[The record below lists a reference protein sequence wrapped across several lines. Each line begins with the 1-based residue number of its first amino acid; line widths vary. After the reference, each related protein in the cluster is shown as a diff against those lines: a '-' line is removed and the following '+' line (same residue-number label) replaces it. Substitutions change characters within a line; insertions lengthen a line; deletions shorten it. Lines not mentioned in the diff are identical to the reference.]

1 MQNSPK
7 VQGPN
12 IALCLI
18 RRQGTKNLSPAGK
31 NFVCLLTYGGILFI
45 GVEKSKKIGFFD
57 RLAALRKPFSGFD
70 KREGVNWTMKL
81 AGLDVG
87 KDSVK
92 VMVDGAAEPVIIP
105 NVIVPGYERIVLQE
119 EDSPLKALDVV
130 VSSPALAKNNQRY
143 FVGLLA
149 TENEDNFELE
159 ETDNKALSDQSLV
172 VAITALAVA
181 GIMGG
186 SYGGVP
192 TITGVNE
199 VEYLIG
205 TGLPVRLFPR
215 FHRRFEERLVGEH
228 EVTFL
233 TTPGLR
239 DRKVRVIIRRAV
251 VSIEGA
257 AAILNLATYD
267 NLQVKDEELYY
278 GTIGVCEIGALTTD
292 LPVVK
297 RMTIDNHFSHGE
309 QVGMAGYLDS
319 IIRDVEDM
327 YGYTFP
333 SRAKLVAKIKNR
345 DYTIQRIGE
354 GTADIKPIVDHY
366 FSRIAMRIVDIIR
379 KRWRKY
385 PDIQCFYVVGGGAAA
400 LQPYLVEAAGPMR
413 LRFVEDPELQNVLG
427 YLKLARHRASRMN
440 EQG

>member
-1 MQNSPK
+1 
-7 VQGPN
+7 
-12 IALCLI
+12 
-18 RRQGTKNLSPAGK
+18 
-31 NFVCLLTYGGILFI
+31 
-45 GVEKSKKIGFFD
+45 
-57 RLAALRKPFSGFD
+57 
-70 KREGVNWTMKL
+70 MKL

-87 KDSVK
+87 NDSVK
-92 VMVDGAAEPVIIP
+92 VVVDGATEPVIIP
-105 NVIVPGYERIVLQE
+105 NVVVPGYERMVLQE

-130 VSSPALAKNNQRY
+130 VTSNALQKNNQRY

-149 TENEDNFELE
+149 VENEDNIELE

-172 VAITALAVA
+172 VAITALAISGV
-181 GIMGG
+181 MGG
-186 SYGGVP
+186 SYGGVQS
-192 TITGVNE
+192 ITGINE
-199 VEYLIG
+199 VEYVIG
-205 TGLPVRLFPR
+205 TGLPVRLYPR
-215 FHRRFEERLVGEH
+215 FHRQFEERLVGEH

-239 DRKVRVIIRRAV
+239 DRKVRVIVRRAV

-257 AAILNLATYD
+257 AAILNLATHD

-297 RMTIDNHFSHGE
+297 RMAIDNQFSHGE

-327 YGYTFP
+327 YGYSFP
-333 SRAKLVAKIKNR
+333 SRAKLVNKIKNR
-345 DYTIQRIGE
+345 DFIIQRIGE
-354 GTADIKPIVDHY
+354 GTADIKTIVDHY
-366 FSRIAMRIVDIIR
+366 FSRAAVRITDIIR

-400 LQPYLVEAAGPMR
+400 LQPYLLEAAGAMR
-413 LRFVEDPELQNVLG
+413 LRFTEDSELQNVYG
-427 YLKLARHRASRMN
+427 YLKLARHRANQATRSD
-440 EQG
+440 E

>member
-1 MQNSPK
+1 
-7 VQGPN
+7 
-12 IALCLI
+12 
-18 RRQGTKNLSPAGK
+18 
-31 NFVCLLTYGGILFI
+31 
-45 GVEKSKKIGFFD
+45 
-57 RLAALRKPFSGFD
+57 
-70 KREGVNWTMKL
+70 MKL

-87 KDSVK
+87 NDSVK
-92 VMVDGAAEPVIIP
+92 VVVDGATEPVIIP
-105 NVIVPGYERIVLQE
+105 NVVVPGYERMVLQE
-119 EDSPLKALDVV
+119 EDAPLKALDVV
-130 VSSPALAKNNQRY
+130 VTSPALQKNNQRY
-143 FVGLLA
+143 FVGMLA
-149 TENEDNFELE
+149 VENEDNIELE

-172 VAITALAVA
+172 VAITALAVT
-181 GIMGG
+181 GVMGV
-186 SYGGVP
+186 SYGGVQS
-192 TITGVNE
+192 ITGVNE
-199 VEYLIG
+199 VEYVIG
-205 TGLPVRLFPR
+205 TGLPVRLYPR
-215 FHRRFEERLVGEH
+215 FHRQFEERLVGEH

-257 AAILNLATYD
+257 AAILNLATHD

-297 RMTIDNHFSHGE
+297 RMAIDNQFSHGE

-333 SRAKLVAKIKNR
+333 SRAKLVNKIKSG
-345 DYTIQRIGE
+345 DFTIQRIGE
-354 GTADIKPIVDHY
+354 GTADIKSIVDHY
-366 FSRIAMRIVDIIR
+366 FSRVAVRITDIIR

-400 LQPYLVEAAGPMR
+400 LQPYLLEAAGSMR
-413 LRFVEDPELQNVLG
+413 LRFTEDSELQNVYG
-427 YLKLARHRASRMN
+427 YLKLARHRANQASTSNSN
-440 EQG
+440 E